1 VINKPWESL
10 LQQICSKGFSYIL
23 TRYGIV
29 SGRKLNDFFKSGW
42 FSFFFAIIIPLIN
55 GIVVAYLSHL
65 ITDDIGNRFIFAV
78 LASSASYIAV
88 PAGMKIAVQKQLEFS
103 CLWH

>member
-1 VINKPWESL
+1 M
-10 LQQICSKGFSYIL
+10 G
-23 TRYGIV
+23 V

-65 ITDDIGNRFIFAV
+65 ITDDIGNRFI
-78 LASSASYIAV
+78 LPSSLRVRHTLLY
-88 PAGMKIAVQKQLEFS
+88 PRR
-103 CLWH
+103 

>member
-1 VINKPWESL
+1 MIF
-10 LQQICSKGFSYIL
+10 SK
-23 TRYGIV
+23 
-29 SGRKLNDFFKSGW
+29 W

-78 LASSASYIAV
+78 LASSASRTRRHENCSSKAN
-88 PAGMKIAVQKQLEFS
+88 PEFS

>member
-1 VINKPWESL
+1 MVQL
-10 LQQICSKGFSYIL
+10 L
-23 TRYGIV
+23 
-29 SGRKLNDFFKSGW
+29 
-42 FSFFFAIIIPLIN
+42 FAIIIPLIN

-88 PAGMKIAVQKQLEFS
+88 PAAMKIAVQKLLEFS

>member
-1 VINKPWESL
+1 MI
-10 LQQICSKGFSYIL
+10 
-23 TRYGIV
+23 
-29 SGRKLNDFFKSGW
+29 FFKVDGSA
-42 FSFFFAIIIPLIN
+42 SFCIIIPLIN

-88 PAGMKIAVQKQLEFS
+88 PAA
-103 CLWH
+103 

>member
-1 VINKPWESL
+1 VDGQL
-10 LQQICSKGFSYIL
+10 L
-23 TRYGIV
+23 
-29 SGRKLNDFFKSGW
+29 
-42 FSFFFAIIIPLIN
+42 FAIIIPLIN

-78 LASSASYIAV
+78 PASRASYIAV
-88 PAGMKIAVQKQLEFS
+88 SAAMKIAVPKQILEFS